1 MIADYP
7 HFLVLARRAQWDEA
21 DVDLQPDAAAWPGLD
36 PGVRL
41 RLERLVAGFCV
52 GEAGVA
58 EHLGPF
64 GAAAQDPDAARCFAV
79 QESDER
85 RHSAFFDR
93 VARDVLAVPG
103 ATPEERRS
111 ALAPAAG
118 AGVPRA
124 LRGRACPG
132 WRERSRAA
140 TGTSSARSASTT
152 WSWRAWCSRRGSWR
166 CWICSRSH
174 PELPGLKDGMQRV
187 LRDER
192 WHVGF
197 GGRCLQDQGLRPEDV
212 TDVLREGEAAR
223 ARVGRRDRRRAGRE
237 GRRDAPAAP
246 QDGRARL
253 CTGFVTKA
261 ALCQFLVS
269 LSTNLV
275 YIRAMERGESPQ
287 SRARVIIVSQRTRGA
302 GSGRPASSAT
312 LSLVPRWTSDRAVSA
327 AARRSAAAREGRFV
341 RD

>member
-21 DVDLQPDAAAWPGLD
+21 DVDLEPDAAAWPGLD

-111 ALAPAAG
+111 ALRPLLAPEFLELFEMRLPGMADARARRRAPRARGRALPHGPGGRGVHGGAAG
-118 AGVPRA
+118 AAGLLEDHP
-124 LRGRACPG
+124 GCPG
-132 WRERSRAA
+132 
-140 TGTSSARSASTT
+140 
-152 WSWRAWCSRRGSWR
+152 
-166 CWICSRSH
+166 
-174 PELPGLKDGMQRV
+174 
-187 LRDER
+187 
-192 WHVGF
+192 
-197 GGRCLQDQGLRPEDV
+197 
-212 TDVLREGEAAR
+212 
-223 ARVGRRDRRRAGRE
+223 
-237 GRRDAPAAP
+237 
-246 QDGRARL
+246 
-253 CTGFVTKA
+253 
-261 ALCQFLVS
+261 
-269 LSTNLV
+269 
-275 YIRAMERGESPQ
+275 
-287 SRARVIIVSQRTRGA
+287 
-302 GSGRPASSAT
+302 
-312 LSLVPRWTSDRAVSA
+312 
-327 AARRSAAAREGRFV
+327 
-341 RD
+341 

>member
-111 ALAPAAG
+111 ALRPLLAPEFLDLFEVRLPGDGGSAG
-118 AGVPRA
+118 
-124 LRGRACPG
+124 
-132 WRERSRAA
+132 RAA
-140 TGTSSARSASTT
+140 TGTSSARSGSTT

-166 CWICSRSH
+166 CWSCSTST
-174 PELPGLKDGMQRV
+174 PSCPG
-187 LRDER
+187 
-192 WHVGF
+192 
-197 GGRCLQDQGLRPEDV
+197 
-212 TDVLREGEAAR
+212 
-223 ARVGRRDRRRAGRE
+223 
-237 GRRDAPAAP
+237 
-246 QDGRARL
+246 
-253 CTGFVTKA
+253 
-261 ALCQFLVS
+261 
-269 LSTNLV
+269 
-275 YIRAMERGESPQ
+275 
-287 SRARVIIVSQRTRGA
+287 
-302 GSGRPASSAT
+302 
-312 LSLVPRWTSDRAVSA
+312 
-327 AARRSAAAREGRFV
+327 
-341 RD
+341 